1 VKNEQY
7 VNNYNSNI
15 YLEESIESI
24 YAPCYP
30 ESKFVHVTKIGNDAF
45 EISDFMLDTIKEKK
59 NIPFAELKELTRKH
73 FFDNSENIFFCSTYF
88 FTDVFNLA
96 YSTILNFHV
105 IKEEERTLED
115 NQYIFVGLAKNNFF
129 VELKYGLSFLA
140 FMLKTFFGR
149 RH

>member
-1 VKNEQY
+1 
-7 VNNYNSNI
+7 
-15 YLEESIESI
+15 
-24 YAPCYP
+24 
-30 ESKFVHVTKIGNDAF
+30 
-45 EISDFMLDTIKEKK
+45 MLDTIKEKK